1 MKLCTIKALLNEKQN
16 KKNQKSDLRRQN
28 DVIIKKKQRENSD
41 LRETK
46 QMIYH
51 LKGNDET
58 DEPTRKIF
66 QSHSFLPTKKQ

>member
-1 MKLCTIKALLNEKQN
+1 MTTRI
-16 KKNQKSDLRRQN
+16 KKNQKSDLRCQN
-28 DVIIKKKQRENSD
+28 DVIIKKQRKNSD

-51 LKGNDET
+51 SKGNDET

-66 QSHSFLPTKKQ
+66 QSHSFLPTKKH